1 MKLYVGNVDKSF
13 KSVKGYE
20 IVAGERRC
28 KASKIAGLTT
38 VPAIIKDFTDEEMME
53 IALLENIQ
61 REDLNPVDTA
71 ISISNILQVKDMTQ
85 EEFSKKFGKSRSYIT
100 NLLGLLN
107 LPKSVQELVKNGKL
121 SMSHARCLSKIDD
134 EEKVMNKSLIDING
148 SILSVSQFTL
158 YADSKKGNRPS
169 YKKALESNE
178 AKKLYEKFNDEFR
191 KLHVKIETGIFGAD
205 MQVSLINDGPVS
217 IILEKEN
224 KNGEK

>member
-1 MKLYVGNVDKSF
+1 MRVVLQRVLNS
-13 KSVKGYE
+13 SVKVEEKVVG
-20 IVAGERRC
+20 
-28 KASKIAGLTT
+28 KI
-38 VPAIIKDFTDEEMME
+38 D
-53 IALLENIQ
+53 Q
-61 REDLNPVDTA
+61 
-71 ISISNILQVKDMTQ
+71 
-85 EEFSKKFGKSRSYIT
+85 
-100 NLLGLLN
+100 GLLVLVAFTKEDTMDEIKYMVNKIIN
-107 LPKSVQELVKNGKL
+107 L
-121 SMSHARCLSKIDD
+121 RIFDD

-205 MQVSLINDGPVS
+205 MQVSLINYGPVS

>member
-1 MKLYVGNVDKSF
+1 MRVVLQRVLNS
-13 KSVKGYE
+13 SVKVEEKVVG
-20 IVAGERRC
+20 
-28 KASKIAGLTT
+28 KI
-38 VPAIIKDFTDEEMME
+38 D
-53 IALLENIQ
+53 Q
-61 REDLNPVDTA
+61 
-71 ISISNILQVKDMTQ
+71 
-85 EEFSKKFGKSRSYIT
+85 
-100 NLLGLLN
+100 GLLVLVAFTKEDTMDGIKYMVNKIIN
-107 LPKSVQELVKNGKL
+107 L
-121 SMSHARCLSKIDD
+121 RIFDD

>member
-1 MKLYVGNVDKSF
+1 MRVVLQRVLNS
-13 KSVKGYE
+13 SVKVEEKVVG
-20 IVAGERRC
+20 
-28 KASKIAGLTT
+28 KI
-38 VPAIIKDFTDEEMME
+38 D
-53 IALLENIQ
+53 Q
-61 REDLNPVDTA
+61 
-71 ISISNILQVKDMTQ
+71 
-85 EEFSKKFGKSRSYIT
+85 
-100 NLLGLLN
+100 GLLVLVAFTKEDTMHEIKYMVNKIIN
-107 LPKSVQELVKNGKL
+107 L
-121 SMSHARCLSKIDD
+121 RIFDD

>member
-1 MKLYVGNVDKSF
+1 MRVVLQRVLNS
-13 KSVKGYE
+13 SVKVEEKVVG
-20 IVAGERRC
+20 
-28 KASKIAGLTT
+28 KI
-38 VPAIIKDFTDEEMME
+38 D
-53 IALLENIQ
+53 Q
-61 REDLNPVDTA
+61 
-71 ISISNILQVKDMTQ
+71 
-85 EEFSKKFGKSRSYIT
+85 
-100 NLLGLLN
+100 GLLVLVAFTKEDTMDEIKYMVNKIIN
-107 LPKSVQELVKNGKL
+107 L
-121 SMSHARCLSKIDD
+121 RIFDD
-134 EEKVMNKSLIDING
+134 EEKVMNKSLVDING

>member
-1 MKLYVGNVDKSF
+1 MRVVLQRVLNS
-13 KSVKGYE
+13 SVKVEEKVVG
-20 IVAGERRC
+20 
-28 KASKIAGLTT
+28 KI
-38 VPAIIKDFTDEEMME
+38 D
-53 IALLENIQ
+53 Q
-61 REDLNPVDTA
+61 
-71 ISISNILQVKDMTQ
+71 
-85 EEFSKKFGKSRSYIT
+85 
-100 NLLGLLN
+100 GLLVLVAFTKEDTMDEIKYMVNKIIN
-107 LPKSVQELVKNGKL
+107 L
-121 SMSHARCLSKIDD
+121 RIFDD

-148 SILSVSQFTL
+148 SILSVNQFTL

>member
-1 MKLYVGNVDKSF
+1 MRVVLQRVLNS
-13 KSVKGYE
+13 SVKVEEKVVG
-20 IVAGERRC
+20 
-28 KASKIAGLTT
+28 KI
-38 VPAIIKDFTDEEMME
+38 D
-53 IALLENIQ
+53 Q
-61 REDLNPVDTA
+61 
-71 ISISNILQVKDMTQ
+71 
-85 EEFSKKFGKSRSYIT
+85 
-100 NLLGLLN
+100 GLLVLVAFTKEDTMDEIKYMVNKIIN
-107 LPKSVQELVKNGKL
+107 L
-121 SMSHARCLSKIDD
+121 RIFDD

-158 YADSKKGNRPS
+158 YADTKKGNRPS

>member
-1 MKLYVGNVDKSF
+1 MRVVLQRVLNS
-13 KSVKGYE
+13 SVKVEEKVVG
-20 IVAGERRC
+20 
-28 KASKIAGLTT
+28 KI
-38 VPAIIKDFTDEEMME
+38 D
-53 IALLENIQ
+53 Q
-61 REDLNPVDTA
+61 
-71 ISISNILQVKDMTQ
+71 
-85 EEFSKKFGKSRSYIT
+85 
-100 NLLGLLN
+100 GLLVLVAFTKEDTMAEIKYMVNKIIN
-107 LPKSVQELVKNGKL
+107 L
-121 SMSHARCLSKIDD
+121 RIFDD

>member
-1 MKLYVGNVDKSF
+1 MRVVLQRVLNS
-13 KSVKGYE
+13 SVKVEEKVVG
-20 IVAGERRC
+20 
-28 KASKIAGLTT
+28 KI
-38 VPAIIKDFTDEEMME
+38 D
-53 IALLENIQ
+53 Q
-61 REDLNPVDTA
+61 
-71 ISISNILQVKDMTQ
+71 
-85 EEFSKKFGKSRSYIT
+85 
-100 NLLGLLN
+100 GLLVLVAFTKEDTMDEIKYMVNKIIN
-107 LPKSVQELVKNGKL
+107 L
-121 SMSHARCLSKIDD
+121 RIFDD

-217 IILEKEN
+217 IILEKDN

>member
-1 MKLYVGNVDKSF
+1 MKVEEKVVG
-13 KSVKGYE
+13 
-20 IVAGERRC
+20 
-28 KASKIAGLTT
+28 KI
-38 VPAIIKDFTDEEMME
+38 D
-53 IALLENIQ
+53 Q
-61 REDLNPVDTA
+61 
-71 ISISNILQVKDMTQ
+71 
-85 EEFSKKFGKSRSYIT
+85 
-100 NLLGLLN
+100 GLLVLVAFTKEDTMDEIKYMVNKIIN
-107 LPKSVQELVKNGKL
+107 L
-121 SMSHARCLSKIDD
+121 RIFDD

>member
-1 MKLYVGNVDKSF
+1 MRVVLQRVLNS
-13 KSVKGYE
+13 SVKVEEKVVG
-20 IVAGERRC
+20 
-28 KASKIAGLTT
+28 KI
-38 VPAIIKDFTDEEMME
+38 D
-53 IALLENIQ
+53 Q
-61 REDLNPVDTA
+61 
-71 ISISNILQVKDMTQ
+71 
-85 EEFSKKFGKSRSYIT
+85 
-100 NLLGLLN
+100 GLLVLVAFTKEDTMDEIKYMVNKIIN
-107 LPKSVQELVKNGKL
+107 L
-121 SMSHARCLSKIDD
+121 RIFDD
-134 EEKVMNKSLIDING
+134 EEKVMNKILIDINV

-169 YKKALESNE
+169 YKKDLESNE

>member
-1 MKLYVGNVDKSF
+1 MRVVLQRVLNS
-13 KSVKGYE
+13 SVKVEEKVVG
-20 IVAGERRC
+20 
-28 KASKIAGLTT
+28 KI
-38 VPAIIKDFTDEEMME
+38 D
-53 IALLENIQ
+53 Q
-61 REDLNPVDTA
+61 
-71 ISISNILQVKDMTQ
+71 
-85 EEFSKKFGKSRSYIT
+85 
-100 NLLGLLN
+100 GLLVLVAFTKEDTMDEIKYMVNKIIN
-107 LPKSVQELVKNGKL
+107 L
-121 SMSHARCLSKIDD
+121 RIFDD
-134 EEKVMNKSLIDING
+134 EEKVMNKSLIDIDG

-158 YADSKKGNRPS
+158 YADCKKGNRPS

>member
-1 MKLYVGNVDKSF
+1 MRVVLQRVLNS
-13 KSVKGYE
+13 SVKVEEKVVG
-20 IVAGERRC
+20 
-28 KASKIAGLTT
+28 KI
-38 VPAIIKDFTDEEMME
+38 D
-53 IALLENIQ
+53 Q
-61 REDLNPVDTA
+61 
-71 ISISNILQVKDMTQ
+71 
-85 EEFSKKFGKSRSYIT
+85 
-100 NLLGLLN
+100 GLLVLVAFTKEDTMDEIKYMVNKIIN
-107 LPKSVQELVKNGKL
+107 L
-121 SMSHARCLSKIDD
+121 RIFDD

-178 AKKLYEKFNDEFR
+178 AKKLYEKFNDEFI

>member
-1 MKLYVGNVDKSF
+1 MRVVLQRVLNS
-13 KSVKGYE
+13 SVKVEEKVVG
-20 IVAGERRC
+20 
-28 KASKIAGLTT
+28 KI
-38 VPAIIKDFTDEEMME
+38 D
-53 IALLENIQ
+53 Q
-61 REDLNPVDTA
+61 
-71 ISISNILQVKDMTQ
+71 
-85 EEFSKKFGKSRSYIT
+85 
-100 NLLGLLN
+100 GLLVLVAFTKEDTMDEIKYMVNKIIN
-107 LPKSVQELVKNGKL
+107 L
-121 SMSHARCLSKIDD
+121 RIFDD
-134 EEKVMNKSLIDING
+134 EEKVMNKSLIEING

-169 YKKALESNE
+169 DKKALESNE

>member
-1 MKLYVGNVDKSF
+1 MRVVLQRVLNS
-13 KSVKGYE
+13 SVKVEEKVVG
-20 IVAGERRC
+20 
-28 KASKIAGLTT
+28 KI
-38 VPAIIKDFTDEEMME
+38 D
-53 IALLENIQ
+53 Q
-61 REDLNPVDTA
+61 
-71 ISISNILQVKDMTQ
+71 
-85 EEFSKKFGKSRSYIT
+85 
-100 NLLGLLN
+100 GLLVLVAFTKEDTMDEIKYMVNKIIN
-107 LPKSVQELVKNGKL
+107 L
-121 SMSHARCLSKIDD
+121 RIFDD

-224 KNGEK
+224 KNG

>member
-1 MKLYVGNVDKSF
+1 MRVVLQRVLNS
-13 KSVKGYE
+13 SVKVEEKVVG
-20 IVAGERRC
+20 
-28 KASKIAGLTT
+28 KI
-38 VPAIIKDFTDEEMME
+38 D
-53 IALLENIQ
+53 Q
-61 REDLNPVDTA
+61 
-71 ISISNILQVKDMTQ
+71 
-85 EEFSKKFGKSRSYIT
+85 
-100 NLLGLLN
+100 GLLVLVAFTKEDTMDEIKYMVNKIIN
-107 LPKSVQELVKNGKL
+107 L
-121 SMSHARCLSKIDD
+121 RIFDD

-158 YADSKKGNRPS
+158 YADSKRGNRPS

>member
-1 MKLYVGNVDKSF
+1 MRVVLQRVLNS
-13 KSVKGYE
+13 SVKVEEKVVG
-20 IVAGERRC
+20 
-28 KASKIAGLTT
+28 KI
-38 VPAIIKDFTDEEMME
+38 D
-53 IALLENIQ
+53 Q
-61 REDLNPVDTA
+61 
-71 ISISNILQVKDMTQ
+71 
-85 EEFSKKFGKSRSYIT
+85 
-100 NLLGLLN
+100 GLLVLVAFTKEDTMDEIKYMVNKIIN
-107 LPKSVQELVKNGKL
+107 L
-121 SMSHARCLSKIDD
+121 RIFDD

-217 IILEKEN
+217 IILENEN

>member
-1 MKLYVGNVDKSF
+1 MRVVLQRVLNS
-13 KSVKGYE
+13 SVKVEEKVVG
-20 IVAGERRC
+20 
-28 KASKIAGLTT
+28 KI
-38 VPAIIKDFTDEEMME
+38 D
-53 IALLENIQ
+53 Q
-61 REDLNPVDTA
+61 
-71 ISISNILQVKDMTQ
+71 
-85 EEFSKKFGKSRSYIT
+85 
-100 NLLGLLN
+100 GLLVLVAFTKEDTMDEIKYMVNKIIN
-107 LPKSVQELVKNGKL
+107 L
-121 SMSHARCLSKIDD
+121 RIFDD

-217 IILEKEN
+217 IIL
-224 KNGEK
+224 

>member
-1 MKLYVGNVDKSF
+1 MRVVLQRVLNS
-13 KSVKGYE
+13 SVKVEEKVVG
-20 IVAGERRC
+20 
-28 KASKIAGLTT
+28 KI
-38 VPAIIKDFTDEEMME
+38 D
-53 IALLENIQ
+53 Q
-61 REDLNPVDTA
+61 
-71 ISISNILQVKDMTQ
+71 
-85 EEFSKKFGKSRSYIT
+85 
-100 NLLGLLN
+100 GLLVLVAFTKEDTMDEIKYMVNKIIN
-107 LPKSVQELVKNGKL
+107 LRIFN
-121 SMSHARCLSKIDD
+121 D

>member
-1 MKLYVGNVDKSF
+1 MRVVLQRVLNS
-13 KSVKGYE
+13 SVKVEEKVVG
-20 IVAGERRC
+20 
-28 KASKIAGLTT
+28 KI
-38 VPAIIKDFTDEEMME
+38 D
-53 IALLENIQ
+53 Q
-61 REDLNPVDTA
+61 
-71 ISISNILQVKDMTQ
+71 
-85 EEFSKKFGKSRSYIT
+85 
-100 NLLGLLN
+100 GLLVLVAFTKEDTIDEIKYMVNKIIN
-107 LPKSVQELVKNGKL
+107 L
-121 SMSHARCLSKIDD
+121 RIFDD
-134 EEKVMNKSLIDING
+134 EEKVMNKSLIDIGG

>member
-1 MKLYVGNVDKSF
+1 MRVVLQRVLNS
-13 KSVKGYE
+13 SVK
-20 IVAGERRC
+20 V
-28 KASKIAGLTT
+28 
-38 VPAIIKDFTDEEMME
+38 EEKVVGQ
-53 IALLENIQ
+53 IDQ
-61 REDLNPVDTA
+61 
-71 ISISNILQVKDMTQ
+71 
-85 EEFSKKFGKSRSYIT
+85 
-100 NLLGLLN
+100 GLLVLVAFTKEDTIDEIKYMVNKIIN
-107 LPKSVQELVKNGKL
+107 L
-121 SMSHARCLSKIDD
+121 RIFDD
-134 EEKVMNKSLIDING
+134 EEKVMNKSLIDIDG

-178 AKKLYEKFNDEFR
+178 AKKLYDKFNDEFR

>member
-1 MKLYVGNVDKSF
+1 MRVVLQRVLNS
-13 KSVKGYE
+13 SVKVEEKVVG
-20 IVAGERRC
+20 
-28 KASKIAGLTT
+28 KI
-38 VPAIIKDFTDEEMME
+38 D
-53 IALLENIQ
+53 Q
-61 REDLNPVDTA
+61 
-71 ISISNILQVKDMTQ
+71 
-85 EEFSKKFGKSRSYIT
+85 
-100 NLLGLLN
+100 GLLVLVAFTKEDTMDEIKYMVNKIIN
-107 LPKSVQELVKNGKL
+107 L
-121 SMSHARCLSKIDD
+121 RIFDD

>member
-1 MKLYVGNVDKSF
+1 MRVVLQRVLNS
-13 KSVKGYE
+13 SVKVEEKVVG
-20 IVAGERRC
+20 
-28 KASKIAGLTT
+28 KI
-38 VPAIIKDFTDEEMME
+38 D
-53 IALLENIQ
+53 Q
-61 REDLNPVDTA
+61 
-71 ISISNILQVKDMTQ
+71 
-85 EEFSKKFGKSRSYIT
+85 
-100 NLLGLLN
+100 GLLVLVAFTKEDTMDEIKYMVNKIIN
-107 LPKSVQELVKNGKL
+107 L
-121 SMSHARCLSKIDD
+121 RIFDD

-178 AKKLYEKFNDEFR
+178 AKKLYEKFNDEIR

>member
-1 MKLYVGNVDKSF
+1 MRVVLQRVLNS
-13 KSVKGYE
+13 SVKVEEKVVG
-20 IVAGERRC
+20 
-28 KASKIAGLTT
+28 KI
-38 VPAIIKDFTDEEMME
+38 D
-53 IALLENIQ
+53 Q
-61 REDLNPVDTA
+61 
-71 ISISNILQVKDMTQ
+71 
-85 EEFSKKFGKSRSYIT
+85 
-100 NLLGLLN
+100 GLLVLVAFTKEDTMDEIKYMVNKIIN
-107 LPKSVQELVKNGKL
+107 L
-121 SMSHARCLSKIDD
+121 RIFDD

-205 MQVSLINDGPVS
+205 MQVTLINEGPVS

>member
-1 MKLYVGNVDKSF
+1 MRVVLQRVLNS
-13 KSVKGYE
+13 SVKVEEKVVG
-20 IVAGERRC
+20 
-28 KASKIAGLTT
+28 KI
-38 VPAIIKDFTDEEMME
+38 D
-53 IALLENIQ
+53 Q
-61 REDLNPVDTA
+61 
-71 ISISNILQVKDMTQ
+71 
-85 EEFSKKFGKSRSYIT
+85 
-100 NLLGLLN
+100 GLLVLVAFTKKDTMDEIKYMVNKIIN
-107 LPKSVQELVKNGKL
+107 L
-121 SMSHARCLSKIDD
+121 RIFDD

>member
-1 MKLYVGNVDKSF
+1 MRIVLQRVLNS
-13 KSVKGYE
+13 SVKVEEKVVG
-20 IVAGERRC
+20 
-28 KASKIAGLTT
+28 KI
-38 VPAIIKDFTDEEMME
+38 D
-53 IALLENIQ
+53 Q
-61 REDLNPVDTA
+61 
-71 ISISNILQVKDMTQ
+71 
-85 EEFSKKFGKSRSYIT
+85 
-100 NLLGLLN
+100 GLLVLVAFTKEDTMDEIKYMVNKIIN
-107 LPKSVQELVKNGKL
+107 L
-121 SMSHARCLSKIDD
+121 RIFDD

-169 YKKALESNE
+169 YKTALESNE

>member
-1 MKLYVGNVDKSF
+1 MRAVLQRVLNS
-13 KSVKGYE
+13 SVKVEEKVVG
-20 IVAGERRC
+20 
-28 KASKIAGLTT
+28 KI
-38 VPAIIKDFTDEEMME
+38 D
-53 IALLENIQ
+53 Q
-61 REDLNPVDTA
+61 
-71 ISISNILQVKDMTQ
+71 
-85 EEFSKKFGKSRSYIT
+85 
-100 NLLGLLN
+100 GLLVLVAFTKEDTMDEIKYMVNKIIN
-107 LPKSVQELVKNGKL
+107 L
-121 SMSHARCLSKIDD
+121 RIFDD

>member
-1 MKLYVGNVDKSF
+1 MRVVLQRVLNS
-13 KSVKGYE
+13 SVKVEEKVVG
-20 IVAGERRC
+20 
-28 KASKIAGLTT
+28 KI
-38 VPAIIKDFTDEEMME
+38 D
-53 IALLENIQ
+53 Q
-61 REDLNPVDTA
+61 
-71 ISISNILQVKDMTQ
+71 
-85 EEFSKKFGKSRSYIT
+85 
-100 NLLGLLN
+100 GLLVLVAFTKEDTMDEIKYMVNKIIN
-107 LPKSVQELVKNGKL
+107 L
-121 SMSHARCLSKIDD
+121 RIFDD

-158 YADSKKGNRPS
+158 YADSKKVNRPS

-191 KLHVKIETGIFGAD
+191 KLRVKIETGIFGAD

>member
-1 MKLYVGNVDKSF
+1 MRVVLQRVLNS
-13 KSVKGYE
+13 SVKVEEKVVG
-20 IVAGERRC
+20 
-28 KASKIAGLTT
+28 KI
-38 VPAIIKDFTDEEMME
+38 D
-53 IALLENIQ
+53 Q
-61 REDLNPVDTA
+61 
-71 ISISNILQVKDMTQ
+71 
-85 EEFSKKFGKSRSYIT
+85 
-100 NLLGLLN
+100 GLLVLVAFTKEDTMDEIKYMVNKIIN
-107 LPKSVQELVKNGKL
+107 L
-121 SMSHARCLSKIDD
+121 RIFDD

-224 KNGEK
+224 KNGAKNI

>member
-1 MKLYVGNVDKSF
+1 MRVVLQRVLNS
-13 KSVKGYE
+13 SVKVEEKVVG
-20 IVAGERRC
+20 
-28 KASKIAGLTT
+28 KI
-38 VPAIIKDFTDEEMME
+38 D
-53 IALLENIQ
+53 Q
-61 REDLNPVDTA
+61 
-71 ISISNILQVKDMTQ
+71 
-85 EEFSKKFGKSRSYIT
+85 
-100 NLLGLLN
+100 GLLVLVAFTKEDTMDEIKYMVNKIIN
-107 LPKSVQELVKNGKL
+107 L
-121 SMSHARCLSKIDD
+121 RIFDD

-191 KLHVKIETGIFGAD
+191 KLHVKIEAGIFGAD